1 MPAQSKQQQKFMGM
15 VHALKKGDMDPSD
28 ASPELKKAVDSMSS
42 KAAKDYA
49 STQHKGLPKKV
60 KQEIVKRLKEYAN
73 KMGTNT
79 MGGDD
84 YTSSKKGGLR
94 DNDGYDNVDYNRN
107 IPNEFETELD
117 ERQLPT
123 NWMSGRVS
131 DYHTT
136 LRGKKKNYSS
146 GTNFRNKHSG
156 HPDLEDD
163 EVVSEAQ
170 AVSGGKVHKFITGK
184 NITLKGKKHSDVHF
198 ELVSIDNKTQIVK
211 LKVLAPK
218 ELFGQEINIDFRTLR
233 RGPFI
238 KTDTSKLESV
248 DEYAQRLDF
257 SYILDDEAIL
267 AGTPEPKDAIDRN
280 VDEAMIRKAADI
292 AQRLIPKDTWS
303 RYVSFADNNSKNREF
318 IKSMVRDL
326 AQSLN
331 RFYKTYD
338 INVKIQENQDTN
350 TNIDM
355 VLGILSILKQIE
367 DPENRKKVA
376 VDMIRKFKED
386 NIDFDYKEFL
396 NLMKEYSMGSY
407 EYNK

>member
-94 DNDGYDNVDYNRN
+94 DYDGYDNVDYNRN

-218 ELFGQEINIDFRTLR
+218 ELFGHEINIDFRTLR

-280 VDEAMIRKAADI
+280 IDEAMIRKAADI
-292 AQRLIPKDTWS
+292 AHKLIPKDTWS
-303 RYVSFADNNSKNREF
+303 RHFSFTDNNTKNKEF
-318 IKSMVRDL
+318 VKSMVRDL

>member
-280 VDEAMIRKAADI
+280 IDEAMIRKAADI
-292 AQRLIPKDTWS
+292 AHKLIPKDTWS
-303 RYVSFADNNSKNREF
+303 RHFSFTDNNTKNKEF
-318 IKSMVRDL
+318 VKSMVRDL

>member
-94 DNDGYDNVDYNRN
+94 DYDGYDNVDYNRN

-280 VDEAMIRKAADI
+280 IDEAMIRKAADI
-292 AQRLIPKDTWS
+292 AHKLIPKDTWS
-303 RYVSFADNNSKNREF
+303 RHFSFTDNNTKNKEF
-318 IKSMVRDL
+318 VKSMVRDL

-338 INVKIQENQDTN
+338 
-350 TNIDM
+350 
-355 VLGILSILKQIE
+355 
-367 DPENRKKVA
+367 
-376 VDMIRKFKED
+376 
-386 NIDFDYKEFL
+386 
-396 NLMKEYSMGSY
+396 
-407 EYNK
+407 NKN

>member
-280 VDEAMIRKAADI
+280 IDEAMIRKAADI
-292 AQRLIPKDTWS
+292 AHKLIPKDTWS

>member
-94 DNDGYDNVDYNRN
+94 DYDGYDNVDYNRN

-280 VDEAMIRKAADI
+280 IDEAMIRKAADI